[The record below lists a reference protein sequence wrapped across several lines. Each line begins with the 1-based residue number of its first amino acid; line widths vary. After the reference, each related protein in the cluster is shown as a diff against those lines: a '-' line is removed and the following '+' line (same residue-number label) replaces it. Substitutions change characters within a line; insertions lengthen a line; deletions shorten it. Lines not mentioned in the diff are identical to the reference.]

1 VSTFPL
7 RPAAA
12 ARWTLA
18 ALLTAFVPAVAAVTR
33 PAAAHAIVVDSQP
46 HVGEARPQGLQE
58 FQVRFNVRIDRDRS
72 RLQLFGPD
80 GGEVPLTPTDH
91 PGQPP
96 DLLGGSATLDRP
108 GAWVL
113 RWQVLAADGHIT
125 RGDIPVTVESAGR
138 QP

>member
-7 RPAAA
+7 RRAAA
-12 ARWTLA
+12 ARLLLA
-18 ALLTAFVPAVAAVTR
+18 AFLTALVPAVAAVPR

-46 HVGEARPQGLQE
+46 RVGEARPQGQQE
-58 FQVRFNVRIDRDRS
+58 FRVRFNVRIDRDRS

-80 GGEVPLTPTDH
+80 GEEVPLTPAGD
-91 PGQPP
+91 PGQRP
-96 DLLGGSATLDRP
+96 DLLTGSATLDRP
-108 GAWVL
+108 GTWVL

-125 RGDIPVTVESAGR
+125 RGDIPVTVEPTGR